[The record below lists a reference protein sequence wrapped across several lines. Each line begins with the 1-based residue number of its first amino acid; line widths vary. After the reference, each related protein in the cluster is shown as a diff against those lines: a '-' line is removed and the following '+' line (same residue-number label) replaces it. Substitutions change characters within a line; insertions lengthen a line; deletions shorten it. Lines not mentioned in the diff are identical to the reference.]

1 MKKGKQLISI
11 VVFLVFLSSLAL
23 ANGLNLNGLGSKA
36 IAMGGAFVGLA
47 DDYSAIFW
55 NPAGIA
61 QFNMKTFG
69 LTVDDVIPSGT
80 YELQGIVD
88 AKTVSKH
95 FLTGLVGYYHP
106 VSDDLVVG
114 IGAYTPSGLGAE
126 WDGADFAPVAAGG
139 VYDWMSKIGV
149 VTISPVLAYK
159 ISDQFSFG
167 ATFNFNYGMF
177 DIKTHAGIVRDPL
190 GNPVINPYTGGVFD
204 LGQQIMEMS
213 GWGYGATFG
222 VLYTSDYFNIGA
234 TLRTPSKITFK
245 GDATISDF
253 DIIGMINPALAG
265 VSIPTTSEVEGEVTY
280 PMWLCGGVA
289 FMPADGLTLTAD
301 LQHTNW
307 EKVDVVE
314 FMFSDPVWQLITGG
328 SDEFVLHFRNAT
340 QIRFGIE
347 YEMNGL
353 ALRGGYYWDPS
364 PIPDETMN
372 VLVPNYDFNNFS
384 FGIGYRSNGM
394 SIDFVVEYL
403 IGKERVVPLTYTEA
417 MPGTYNMKIWA
428 PGVSLSYSF

>member
-1 MKKGKQLISI
+1 MKKGKQFISI
-11 VVFLVFLSSLAL
+11 IVFLVFLSSLAF

-61 QFNMKTFG
+61 QFGSNTFG

-80 YELQGIVD
+80 YELAPFGID
-88 AKTVSKH
+88 AQTKSKH
-95 FLTGLVGYYHP
+95 FLTGLVSYYHP
-106 VSDDLVVG
+106 VGENVVVG

-126 WDGADFAPVAAGG
+126 WDGADFAPLAAGST
-139 VYDWMSKIGV
+139 YEWSSKVGV
-149 VTISPVLAYK
+149 VTVSPVLAAK
-159 ISDQFSFG
+159 ISDQFSIG
-167 ATFNFNYGMF
+167 ATFNINYGLF

-190 GNPVINPYTGGVFD
+190 GNPVITPLGVLD
-204 LGQQIMEMS
+204 MGQQIMEMT
-213 GWGYGATFG
+213 GWGIGATFG

-245 GDATISDF
+245 GDATISEF
-253 DIIGMINPALAG
+253 GIIGMVDPRLAG
-265 VSIPTTSEVEGEVTY
+265 VTIPTTSEVEGEVTY

-289 FMPADGLTLTAD
+289 LKPADGLTLTAD
-301 LQHTNW
+301 AQYTNW
-307 EKVDVVE
+307 SKIEAVE
-314 FMFSDPVWQLITGG
+314 FMFSDTVWQLITGG
-328 SDEFVLHFRNAT
+328 SDEFVLRFDDAV
-340 QIRFGIE
+340 QLRFGIE
-347 YEMNGL
+347 YQLNGF

-384 FGIGYRSNGM
+384 FGVGYSNNGM

-403 IGKERVVPLTYTEA
+403 IAKERTTPLTATVG